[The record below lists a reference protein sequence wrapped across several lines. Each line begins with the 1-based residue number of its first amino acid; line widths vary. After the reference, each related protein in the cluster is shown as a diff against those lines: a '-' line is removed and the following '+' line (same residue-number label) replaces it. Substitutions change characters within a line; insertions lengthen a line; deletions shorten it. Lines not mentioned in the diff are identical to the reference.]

1 MAARESIRVRPAD
14 RQDVPAIADLLRG
27 MGWFAH
33 INRESP
39 LETQARITS
48 QLAINHEY
56 GDHTVLVAEL
66 VSARGASHL
75 AGYVNVHW
83 LTNLMKGA
91 DGYIS
96 ELFVR
101 EEDRGKGIGS
111 ALLEAVRR
119 EASKR
124 GSTRL
129 MLFNLKR
136 RESYQRGFYLKQ
148 GFEERTDGA
157 FFTQTLAE
165 S

>member
-1 MAARESIRVRPAD
+1 
-14 RQDVPAIADLLRG
+14 

-33 INRESP
+33 INREP
-39 LETQARITS
+39 QLETEARITS
-48 QLAINHEY
+48 QLAMNNEY

-66 VSARGASHL
+66 VNARGASHR
-75 AGYVNVHW
+75 AGYLNVHW

-111 ALLEAVRR
+111 ALLDAVRR

-124 GSTRL
+124 GCTRL
-129 MLFNLKR
+129 MLFNLKQ
-136 RESYQRGFYLKQ
+136 RESYQRGFYLTQ

-157 FFTQTLAE
+157 FFTQMLIDN
-165 S
+165 

>member
-1 MAARESIRVRPAD
+1 MVARESIRVRPAD
-14 RQDVPAIADLLRG
+14 RQDVPDIAALLRD

-33 INRESP
+33 LNREP
-39 LETQARITS
+39 HLETEARITS
-48 QLAINHEY
+48 QLAMNHEY
-56 GDHTVLVAEL
+56 GDHSVLIAEL
-66 VSARGASHL
+66 VTARGASHL

-83 LTNLMKGA
+83 LTNLLRGA

-111 ALLEAVRR
+111 ALLDAVRH

-124 GSTRL
+124 GCTRL
-129 MLFNLKR
+129 ALFNLKQ
-136 RESYQRGFYLKQ
+136 RESYQRSFYTKQ

-157 FFTQTLAE
+157 FFTQTLIDQ
-165 S
+165 